1 LRADR
6 HSHEW
11 FALKRAAIS
20 RSSGEWNDDD
30 YDVLVNGKVV
40 GRIFEEGSH
49 FGPPQL
55 LWRWS
60 ITEIVPAVPNVTNGH
75 AATLEEAKA
84 KLRAAW
90 EKAKAGGVNR
100 DDR

>member
-1 LRADR
+1 MNR
-6 HSHEW
+6 
-11 FALKRAAIS
+11 FALKRAAVS

-30 YDVLVNGKVV
+30 YDVLVDGKVV

-49 FGPPQL
+49 FGPPEL

-84 KLRAAW
+84 KFRERW
-90 EKAKAGGVNR
+90 QNAKRKEVHR
-100 DDR
+100 

>member
-1 LRADR
+1 MSR
-6 HSHEW
+6 

-60 ITEIVPAVPNVTNGH
+60 ITEIVPAVPP
-75 AATLEEAKA
+75 
-84 KLRAAW
+84 LR
-90 EKAKAGGVNR
+90 
-100 DDR
+100 